1 MYSESSKILISKRV
15 GWDNPTGSLFPI
27 TINAENLIATSG
39 RRVNSFH
46 QLANVV
52 NLYYTVDES
61 FTLESDFNSLLK
73 EIRLQAA
80 IEVMNKILDQHH
92 CYDFDFDY
100 DKKLEKYQ
108 SLFDEPLGYLIAIK
122 CIETYISSSRSN
134 YIERNA
140 KLAFEMLKI
149 ELEGVKNEQGITI
162 SQGLNSK
169 FYASIQKAQK
179 KIFPEP
185 IQIIGGN
192 EW

>member
-1 MYSESSKILISKRV
+1 MYTESSKILISKRV

-52 NLYYTVDES
+52 NLYYTIDES
-61 FTLESDFNSLLK
+61 FTIESDFNSLLK

-149 ELEGVKNEQGITI
+149 ELEGVTNEQGIII
-162 SQGLNSK
+162 SKGLNSK
-169 FYASIQKAQK
+169 FYASIKKAQK
-179 KIFPEP
+179 NIFPEP
-185 IQIIGGN
+185 IQIIGGA

>member
-1 MYSESSKILISKRV
+1 MYTESSKILISKRV
-15 GWDNPTGSLFPI
+15 GWDSPTGSLFPI
-27 TINAENLIATSG
+27 TIDEENLIATSG

-61 FTLESDFNSLLK
+61 FTIESDFNSLLK

-169 FYASIQKAQK
+169 FYASIKKAQK

>member
-15 GWDNPTGSLFPI
+15 GWDSPTGSLFPI
-27 TINAENLIATSG
+27 TIDAENLIATSG

-46 QLANVV
+46 QLANIV

-61 FTLESDFNSLLK
+61 FTIESDFNSLLK

-134 YIERNA
+134 YIERNT
-140 KLAFEMLKI
+140 KLAFELLKI
-149 ELEGVKNEQGITI
+149 ELEGVTNEQGIII
-162 SQGLNSK
+162 SKGLNSK
-169 FYASIQKAQK
+169 FYSSIKKAQK

-185 IQIIGGN
+185 IKIIGGA

>member
-15 GWDNPTGSLFPI
+15 GWDNPANSLNSV
-27 TINAENLIATSG
+27 TIDTENLIATSG

-46 QLANVV
+46 QLANVL
-52 NLYYTVDES
+52 NLFHTVDEK
-61 FTLESDFNSLLK
+61 FTDSTEFNNLLK

-92 CYDFDFDY
+92 CYDFEFDY

-108 SLFDEPLGYLIAIK
+108 SLFDEPLGYLLAIK
-122 CIETYISSSRSN
+122 CIETYISSNRSN

-149 ELEGVKNEQGITI
+149 ELEGIKNEQGITI
-162 SQGLNSK
+162 SQGLNMK
-169 FYASIQKAQK
+169 FYTSIKKAQK
-179 KIFPEP
+179 ILFPEP
-185 IQIIGGN
+185 IQIIGGK

>member
-15 GWDNPTGSLFPI
+15 GWDNPIGFLFPI
-27 TINAENLIATSG
+27 TIDEENLIATSG

-61 FTLESDFNSLLK
+61 FTIESEFNILLK

-80 IEVMNKILDQHH
+80 IEVMNKIIDQHH
-92 CYDFDFDY
+92 CYDFEFDY
-100 DKKLEKYQ
+100 DKKIEKYQ
-108 SLFDEPLGYLIAIK
+108 SLFDEPLGYLMAIK
-122 CIETYISSSRSN
+122 CIETYLSSNRSN

-140 KLAFEMLKI
+140 KLGFEMLKI
-149 ELEGVKNEQGITI
+149 ELEGVTNEHGIII
-162 SQGLNSK
+162 SKGLNSK
-169 FYASIQKAQK
+169 FYSSIKKAQK

-185 IQIIGGN
+185 IQIIGGS

>member
-15 GWDNPTGSLFPI
+15 GWDNPANSLTSV
-27 TINAENLIATSG
+27 TIDAENLIATSG

-46 QLANVV
+46 QLANVL
-52 NLYYTVDES
+52 NLFHTVDEK
-61 FTLESDFNSLLK
+61 FTDNNEFNNLLK

-108 SLFDEPLGYLIAIK
+108 SLFDEPLGYKIAIK
-122 CIETYISSSRSN
+122 CIETYISSNRSN

-140 KLAFEMLKI
+140 KLSYEMLKI

-169 FYASIQKAQK
+169 FYSSVNKAQK
-179 KIFPEP
+179 KIFPQP
-185 IQIIGGN
+185 IQIIGTSA
-192 EW
+192 W

>member
-1 MYSESSKILISKRV
+1 MYTESSKILISKRV
-15 GWDNPTGSLFPI
+15 GWDSPTGSLFPI
-27 TINAENLIATSG
+27 TIDEENLIATSG

-46 QLANVV
+46 QLANVL

-61 FTLESDFNSLLK
+61 FTIESDFNSLLK

-169 FYASIQKAQK
+169 FYASIEKAQK

>member
-15 GWDNPTGSLFPI
+15 GWDNPANSLNSV
-27 TINAENLIATSG
+27 TIDTENLIATSG

-46 QLANVV
+46 QLANVL
-52 NLYYTVDES
+52 NLFHTVEEK
-61 FTLESDFNSLLK
+61 FTYNSEFNNLLK

-92 CYDFDFDY
+92 CYDFEFDY

-108 SLFDEPLGYLIAIK
+108 SLFDEPLGYLMAIK
-122 CIETYISSSRSN
+122 CIETYLSSNRSN
-134 YIERNA
+134 YIERNT
-140 KLAFEMLKI
+140 KLGFEMLKI
-149 ELEGVKNEQGITI
+149 ELEGVKNEQGFTI

-169 FYASIQKAQK
+169 FYSSIKKAQK

-185 IQIIGGN
+185 IQIIGGA

>member
-1 MYSESSKILISKRV
+1 MYTESSKILISKRV

-52 NLYYTVDES
+52 NLYYTIDES
-61 FTLESDFNSLLK
+61 FTIESDFNILLK

-162 SQGLNSK
+162 SQGINSK
-169 FYASIQKAQK
+169 FYASIKKAQK

>member
-15 GWDNPTGSLFPI
+15 GWDNPANSLI
-27 TINAENLIATSG
+27 SVSIDSENLIATSG

-46 QLANVV
+46 QLANVL
-52 NLYYTVDES
+52 NLFHTVDEK
-61 FTLESDFNSLLK
+61 FTDNTEFNNLLK

-92 CYDFDFDY
+92 CYDFEFDY
-100 DKKLEKYQ
+100 DKKLVKYQ
-108 SLFDEPLGYLIAIK
+108 SLFDEPLGYLMAIK
-122 CIETYISSSRSN
+122 CIETYLSSNRSN
-134 YIERNA
+134 YIERNT
-140 KLAFEMLKI
+140 KLGFEMLKI

-169 FYASIQKAQK
+169 FYSSIKKAQN

-185 IQIIGGN
+185 IQIIGGA

>member
-1 MYSESSKILISKRV
+1 MYSESSKILISRRV
-15 GWDNPTGSLFPI
+15 GWDSPTGSLFPI

-46 QLANVV
+46 QLASVL
-52 NLYYTVDES
+52 NLYYTINEDVLTE
-61 FTLESDFNSLLK
+61 LDFNSLLK

-92 CYDFDFDY
+92 CYDFDFEY

-108 SLFDEPLGYLIAIK
+108 SLFDKPLGYLIAIK

-149 ELEGVKNEQGITI
+149 ELEGVTNEQGIII
-162 SQGLNSK
+162 SKGLNSK
-169 FYASIQKAQK
+169 FYSSVKKAQK

-185 IQIIGGN
+185 IQIIGGA

>member
-15 GWDNPTGSLFPI
+15 GWDYPTSSLFPI

-52 NLYYTVDES
+52 NLYYTVEES
-61 FTLESDFNSLLK
+61 FTIESDFNSLLK

-169 FYASIQKAQK
+169 FYASIKKAQK
-179 KIFPEP
+179 KIFPQP
-185 IQIIGGN
+185 IQIIGGS

>member
-1 MYSESSKILISKRV
+1 MYTESSKILISKRV
-15 GWDNPTGSLFPI
+15 GWDSPTGSLFPI
-27 TINAENLIATSG
+27 TIDEENLIATSG

-46 QLANVV
+46 QLANVL

-61 FTLESDFNSLLK
+61 FTIESDFNSLLK

-169 FYASIQKAQK
+169 FYASIKKAQK

>member
-52 NLYYTVDES
+52 NLYYTVEES
-61 FTLESDFNSLLK
+61 FTIESDFNSLLK

-92 CYDFDFDY
+92 YYDFDFDY

-122 CIETYISSSRSN
+122 CLETYISSSRSN

-149 ELEGVKNEQGITI
+149 ELEGVTNEQGIII
-162 SQGLNSK
+162 SKGLNSK
-169 FYASIQKAQK
+169 FFSSIKKAQK
-179 KIFPEP
+179 NIFPEP
-185 IQIIGGN
+185 IQIIGGA

>member
-15 GWDNPTGSLFPI
+15 GWDNPANSLISVSIDP
-27 TINAENLIATSG
+27 ENLIATSG

-46 QLANVV
+46 QLANVL
-52 NLYYTVDES
+52 NLFHTVEEK
-61 FTLESDFNSLLK
+61 FTDNSEFNNLLK

-100 DKKLEKYQ
+100 DKRIEKYQ
-108 SLFDEPLGYLIAIK
+108 SLFDEALGYLLAIK
-122 CIETYISSSRSN
+122 CIETYISSNRSN
-134 YIERNA
+134 NIERNA

-149 ELEGVKNEQGITI
+149 ELEGIKNEQGITI
-162 SQGLNSK
+162 SQGLNMK
-169 FYASIQKAQK
+169 FYTSIKKAQK
-179 KIFPEP
+179 IFFPEP
-185 IQIIGGN
+185 IQIIGGK